1 MSEENYVVE
10 LEQVCWRVCLCVDT
24 RACVR
29 KGKRRNTHAALTLAC
44 SPTPDSTCNVVQCKV
59 RAALLVDPNNADLIK
74 LEADLKDIIA
84 LSSELEEKPSKI
96 DWKVV
101 SVLARTDRR
110 TDRQQTVLVVPTR
123 SPSDCPTP

>member
-1 MSEENYVVE
+1 
-10 LEQVCWRVCLCVDT
+10 
-24 RACVR
+24 
-29 KGKRRNTHAALTLAC
+29 
-44 SPTPDSTCNVVQCKV
+44 V